1 MVSNRI
7 SLVLALALP
16 LYCWPD
22 PALGQAPQPLREE
35 LCSRQLEQGLRLHH
49 QQQYSQAAEVLRTLL
64 SRCPDNTDAR
74 LLLGRCLLDLGSSQ
88 DAARELETLCTLE
101 PTHAEGLRQWTLAL
115 SREGRFAEAAQVCRR
130 ALALPGMSASE
141 REALSAALE
150 THQLREQLSLRDQ
163 PGEARWSLGP
173 LVNSPCND
181 SMPAL
186 TVDGQQLF
194 FTSDRSAGMDDCGT
208 GGCCREDFWTSE
220 LTARG
225 WSSSRNAGPPINTW
239 LSEGSGSFTATGTTV
254 YFAACNR
261 EDGFGDCDLYRMERT
276 ASGWGPAVNLGPTIN
291 GPGWD
296 SHPAISASGDLLV
309 FSSNRAGGKG
319 DSDLWASRWTDQGW
333 SRPMN
338 LGAPINTAGREETP
352 FLHAGGKALY
362 YCSSGHPGFGDLD
375 LFFSRL
381 EGLEGSPPLNLGR
394 PINGPGPDLGLAVAG
409 EGQQGIYSS
418 RAQGRSDLD
427 LFGCRL
433 PGDCRPDQAR
443 LLRGRVS
450 NEDNGQALMARVR
463 VDGLL
468 NAHDIPL
475 QWTAPDGRFG
485 LVLPPGPPAG
495 VGQRARVLL
504 HQPPAGARR
513 ELERLPAQPEPSP
526 DPRRGPC
533 RAGEP
538 ALRFRP
544 GNAATDQRA
553 RVGSH
558 TELLAE
564 NPGLVLE
571 LQGHTD
577 SVGSDSYNLGLSHR
591 RAESVRDW
599 LLAHGVADTRLKAQG
614 YGEALPVASNE
625 HDAGR
630 ALNRRTEILVLEFQP

>member
-1 MVSNRI
+1 VVSNRI

-485 LVLPPGPPAG
+485 LVLPPGPLLVSASAPG
-495 VGQRARVLL
+495 YFFTSRLLEHGESWSDSLLSLSLRPIRV
-504 HQPPAGARR
+504 GARAV
-513 ELERLPAQPEPSP
+513 LENLHFDFDLATLQPIS
-526 DPRRGPC
+526 GPVL
-533 RAGEP
+533 E
-538 ALRFRP
+538 
-544 GNAATDQRA
+544 ATR
-553 RVGSH
+553 
-558 TELLAE
+558 ELLAE